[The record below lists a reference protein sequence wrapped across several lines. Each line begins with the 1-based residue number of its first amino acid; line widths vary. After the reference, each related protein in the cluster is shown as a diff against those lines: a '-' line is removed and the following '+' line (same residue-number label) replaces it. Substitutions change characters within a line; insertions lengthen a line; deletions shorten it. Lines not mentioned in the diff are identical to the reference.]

1 MNCESAGPIPLVDQ
15 YPRQKSDEFL
25 SLDHY
30 QLLVEA
36 GLGLLSSLGHLEEL
50 LDNTLDYALRI
61 TRAQA
66 GNVYLV
72 QEDTLKFRAS
82 RNLILDAQ
90 GGTNFRE
97 EKRSA
102 LSEDKIA
109 SHVALTG
116 ELLFIE
122 DVYNLPSHLPLHFA
136 REIDQ
141 DSGFRTQSML
151 VIPLIGLEN
160 RITGVL
166 QLINHQNEFGV
177 APFPPSLEI
186 AARTLAAEVGVS
198 LQNTLLQQQLRS
210 AEEETVYR
218 LCLAAE
224 TRDNE
229 TAGHLHRTSRYM
241 HLLAFSFR
249 GQRIWAKRLEA
260 SAPLHDIGKIGI
272 PDGILN
278 NNGPLTAAEWET
290 MRTHTTIG
298 HRILVGSSSDL
309 LRLGADIALSHHEKW
324 DGSGYPQGI
333 PGETIPIEGRLMALV
348 DVFDAL
354 TTRRPY
360 KDAWPLRDA
369 FAHIQKESGRH
380 FDPSL
385 VELFF
390 ENREAVVSIC
400 KRFS

>member
-1 MNCESAGPIPLVDQ
+1 MNSERAGPMPLIDQ
-15 YPRQKSDEFL
+15 YPRQKCDAFL

-36 GLGLLSSLGHLEEL
+36 GLGLLSSLGILEEL

-72 QEDTLKFRAS
+72 QDDTLKFRAS

-90 GGTNFRE
+90 GGANFRE

-122 DVYNLPSHLPLHFA
+122 DVYNLPSHLPFHFA

-166 QLINHQNEFGV
+166 QLINHQNEIGV

-218 LCLAAE
+218 LMS
-224 TRDNE
+224 
-229 TAGHLHRTSRYM
+229 SR
-241 HLLAFSFR
+241 R
-249 GQRIWAKRLEA
+249 NPR
-260 SAPLHDIGKIGI
+260 
-272 PDGILN
+272 
-278 NNGPLTAAEWET
+278 
-290 MRTHTTIG
+290 
-298 HRILVGSSSDL
+298 
-309 LRLGADIALSHHEKW
+309 
-324 DGSGYPQGI
+324 
-333 PGETIPIEGRLMALV
+333 
-348 DVFDAL
+348 
-354 TTRRPY
+354 
-360 KDAWPLRDA
+360 
-369 FAHIQKESGRH
+369 
-380 FDPSL
+380 
-385 VELFF
+385 
-390 ENREAVVSIC
+390 
-400 KRFS
+400 